1 MNDCQSIRDLL
12 VLHAEGQLS
21 CEAETEV
28 KAHLSTCSACR
39 RELAGIEEVRSWLK
53 DEALFAPEEDY
64 AWQLLAH
71 KVSERASQAPAA
83 KPWLPSNLGALGWT
97 LSMAATFILA
107 CGLLWLY
114 QRPVSAPLAPAE
126 LAKAE
131 APGNQ
136 AFLEKMQSAYAKEV
150 TSEYLLQ
157 CQDLLL
163 NVMRA
168 GKGCNGQNFDVSLE
182 VTRARDLLRQK
193 RMLDQELNT
202 PDVASARRLC
212 DELENFLIHLST
224 SDKCESPDKLH
235 RMERFIQR
243 EQLLLR
249 INVLQA
255 ELS

>member
-1 MNDCQSIRDLL
+1 MRVRVVLRSLWGLYEKRSLL
-12 VLHAEGQLS
+12 NPF
-21 CEAETEV
+21 
-28 KAHLSTCSACR
+28 R
-39 RELAGIEEVRSWLK
+39 YP
-53 DEALFAPEEDY
+53 LF
-64 AWQLLAH
+64 AWQLFSH
-71 KVSERASQAPAA
+71 KVTERATQAPAA
-83 KPWLPSNLGALGWT
+83 KSWLPSNLGAWGWT
-97 LSMAATFILA
+97 LSMAAALFLA
-107 CGLLWLY
+107 CGLIWLY
-114 QRPVSAPLAPAE
+114 QRPVSAPTGPTE
-126 LAKAE
+126 IAKAE
-131 APGNQ
+131 APGNR

-150 TSEYLLQ
+150 TSQYLLQ

-168 GKGCNGQNFDVSLE
+168 GKGCNGQNYDVSLE
-182 VTRARDLLRQK
+182 VTRARDLLREK

-255 ELS
+255 EMS